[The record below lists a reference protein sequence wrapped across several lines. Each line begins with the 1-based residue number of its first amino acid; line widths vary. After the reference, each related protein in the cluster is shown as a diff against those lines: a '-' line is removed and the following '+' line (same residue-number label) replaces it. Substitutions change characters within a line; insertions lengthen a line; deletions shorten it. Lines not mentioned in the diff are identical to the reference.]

1 MTWSSWP
8 ATPPATLARS
18 FDQRR
23 ALLDTSVFIAL
34 ESGRK
39 LDVAELPEEMYVSV
53 VTLAELHA
61 GVYAAKDTDTRARR
75 LEAVEALAR
84 FDLLTVDAEA
94 ARQWARLRYR
104 LVEAGRRTNVDDLW
118 IAAVALAN
126 GLPVATQDRDYD
138 ALDGLGGPDVIH
150 V

>member
-1 MTWSSWP
+1 MT
-8 ATPPATLARS
+8 A
-18 FDQRR
+18 DR

-39 LDVAELPEEMYVSV
+39 LDSGALPEEMYVSV

-75 LEAVEALAR
+75 LKTVEALAR
-84 FDLLTVDAEA
+84 FELLPVDAES
-94 ARQWARLRYR
+94 ARHWARLRYR
-104 LVEAGRRTNVDDLW
+104 LAEAGRKINVNDLW

-126 GLPVATQDRDYD
+126 NMPVATQDRDYD
-138 ALDGLGGPDVIH
+138 ALNGLEGPEVIH